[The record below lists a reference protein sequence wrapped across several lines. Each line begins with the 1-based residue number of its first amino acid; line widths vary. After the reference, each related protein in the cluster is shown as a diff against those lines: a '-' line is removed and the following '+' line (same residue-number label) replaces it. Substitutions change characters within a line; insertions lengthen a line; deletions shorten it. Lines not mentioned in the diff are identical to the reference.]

1 MRKIFLLTIFLS
13 IFCIVG
19 YSNAEIIFQDDFE
32 SHSSDW
38 NCGQGTLQGWTPGWT
53 ECGGESDTFGKMFRM
68 GPGYESNNALY
79 HYSKSYPVDSG
90 TAGIG
95 TGDTVPNIP
104 GWGTVYKL
112 VDPDANFGLEIPES
126 TKEGMYIRNLTTD
139 NYVIIVDVQSTDTLY
154 LYSPNGNPFN
164 IGNSYEI
171 KGTPDHNYRGCV
183 YRWLSQEEV
192 AKQENPA
199 NFHHRWYMKMP
210 TPDLYDRTGDY
221 QKMWRYNLRE
231 SGYSGGYN
239 PEIYLQMANWAEK
252 ISTGEMALLMSSPYA
267 RWDLKKNSEQMDGR
281 WHCHEIRLKMNTFG
295 NSDGIIQYWFDGIL
309 EKDYQNISF
318 NSDSAQPLG
327 VWRFGTGVGNSS
339 GGYWDQ
345 TEWSAIGFDNVVTA
359 NEYIGP
365 VSQADTTSP
374 VSPSGLI
381 VS

>member
-1 MRKIFLLTIFLS
+1 
-13 IFCIVG
+13 
-19 YSNAEIIFQDDFE
+19 
-32 SHSSDW
+32 
-38 NCGQGTLQGWTPGWT
+38 
-53 ECGGESDTFGKMFRM
+53 M